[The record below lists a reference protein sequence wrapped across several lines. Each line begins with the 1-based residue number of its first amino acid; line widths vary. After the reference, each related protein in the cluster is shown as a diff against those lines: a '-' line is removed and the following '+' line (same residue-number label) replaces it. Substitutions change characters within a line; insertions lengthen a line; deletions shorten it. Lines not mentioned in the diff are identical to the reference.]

1 MPTYPK
7 DDSGNVRVD
16 FVWGNVPMQPDE
28 LRDGMET
35 TTAPNDEGDR
45 SWTGIYKKDSDALN
59 THPTINLSVGDQS
72 YDVYWKEPTTRSV
85 DVPNIHTVATT
96 GYSNFPAF
104 LPNYAGDGDASLEV
118 LMPKLIGLTYQ
129 AASAALTAIGVTPNV
144 FNSYVGGT
152 SANEGIV
159 YDQEAPA
166 GTVVNPGVSLGFYYY
181 IRPTVPNVVG
191 LTNSAAETA
200 LTEAGFVLGNS
211 TPTTDGATSGNNGTV
226 KTQSI
231 ASGTVADYGTV
242 VDLGIYN
249 YVAPAGHPIAGI
261 SVNPF
266 PGHAAPGGGV
276 VYMFLLGRTTK
287 PTAGDTIT
295 IAGNTN
301 PTLNQNWHVDL
312 VEDNDSY
319 NSGGTVCTITAID
332 QNVYNPNDNSGG
344 TWVVA

>member
-1 MPTYPK
+1 MTYPV
-7 DDSGNVRVD
+7 DDAGNPRVD
-16 FVWGNVPMQPDE
+16 FVWGAFPMQPNQQ
-28 LRDGMET
+28 R
-35 TTAPNDEGDR
+35 EGRNTNNLQTNADQNKG
-45 SWTGIYKKDSDALN
+45 WTNRPAVGSDNLN
-59 THPTINLSVGDQS
+59 TGWTTLSFDTGDGYGSRQQTFTW
-72 YDVYWKEPTTRSV
+72 DNH
-85 DVPNIHTVATT
+85 DIATT

-104 LPNYAGDGDASLEV
+104 LPNYGGDGDANLEV

-129 AASAALTAIGVTPNV
+129 AASAALTAIGITPDVNT
-144 FNSYVGGT
+144 SYVGGT

-159 YDQEAPA
+159 YDQEVPA
-166 GTVVNPGVSLGFYYY
+166 GAPVSPGTSLGFYYH
-181 IRPTVPNVVG
+181 IRPTVPNVVD

-211 TPTTDGATSGNNGTV
+211 NPVTSGATSGNNGKV

-242 VDLGIYN
+242 IDLGVYN
-249 YVAPAGHPIAGI
+249 YVAPAGNPIAGI
-261 SVNPF
+261 SINPF
-266 PGHAAPGGGV
+266 PGHAAPGGGQ

-287 PTAGDTIT
+287 PTAGNTIT

-301 PTLNQNWHVDL
+301 STLNQNWHVDL